1 MRCDS
6 CESSC
11 YHATGLFRIS
21 TSFLVVPGLSD
32 WNLCNFPLVIDELQG
47 KIGFV
52 HFFLDQINLSIATR
66 AHLFN
71 DVIVQGGII
80 HFKKV

>member
-1 MRCDS
+1 MRCDN

-11 YHATGLFRIS
+11 CHATGLFGIS
-21 TSFLVVPGLSD
+21 SSFLIVLSLRD
-32 WNLCNFPLVIDELQG
+32 WNLANFPLVINELQG

-52 HFFLDQINLSIATR
+52 HFFLNQINLAIATS

-71 DVIVQGGII
+71 DVIVQGRII
-80 HFKKV
+80 HFK